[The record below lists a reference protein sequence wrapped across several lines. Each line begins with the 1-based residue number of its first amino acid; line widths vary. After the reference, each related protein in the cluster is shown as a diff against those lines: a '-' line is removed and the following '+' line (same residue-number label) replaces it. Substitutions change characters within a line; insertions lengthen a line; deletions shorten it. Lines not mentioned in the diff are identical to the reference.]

1 MIMSMGGGV
10 VVSCHRERLA
20 WARARL
26 GSLGRDEVF
35 AAPTVADLLG
45 YVARDG
51 QAWLGPDLKY
61 ACSADRFRPA
71 ANPAGVAL
79 SLVEGDAVAQLYRQ
93 PGFRNA
99 LGYRADSPRPDL
111 AAAVATV
118 GDAIVGIAG
127 ASADSDPLWQIGVD
141 VLPAHRGAGVGR
153 ALVGRLTEALLARGI
168 VPYYSTAIA
177 NLASRSLAL
186 GLGYWP
192 AWTEMGAKDRGVDGA
207 G

>member
-1 MIMSMGGGV
+1 MSMGAGV

-20 WARARL
+20 WARATL
-26 GSLGRDEVF
+26 GSLLRDAVF
-35 AAPTVADLLG
+35 AAPAIADLLG
-45 YVARDG
+45 YVARDA
-51 QAWLGPDLKY
+51 QSWRGPDLKY

-71 ANPAGVAL
+71 VTPAGVAVT
-79 SLVEGDAVAQLYRQ
+79 LVEGDAVGELYRQ

-99 LGYRADSPRPDL
+99 LSYRLDSPRPDL
-111 AAAVATV
+111 AATVAQV
-118 GDAIVGIAG
+118 DGAIVGVAG
-127 ASADSDPLWQIGVD
+127 ASADCETLWQIGVD

-192 AWTEMGAKDRGVDGA
+192 AWTEMGAQDRPAPETG
-207 G
+207 